1 MTNRLCRPG
10 VAFLAILV
18 GGALIRVIF
27 APGIAGDDDMAL
39 AYNALG
45 LLHGGWHVPTS
56 NYAADYGM
64 IVPLAAVFRI
74 FGVGIYQLSAY
85 PLLLS
90 LAGLYIVYRIGTLL
104 FDAPTGLLA
113 AFILAI
119 FPMSVEF
126 STLSFPDQ
134 PQGVVLGAAFLCA
147 LNSSRSPRHEL
158 LWASAAGFFWA
169 YAYYIKIDAFF
180 MAFVFLLAMG
190 LGFIGWRQI
199 VLIGMVTGALVGVEL
214 LVFARLAGNPF
225 LHAALE
231 RQAANEVLS
240 PTMNYR
246 NLLTYPKAMFLTPY
260 EGGLHFFL
268 LLGAVGY
275 AANKRDRPTMML
287 VGWILIFMIWLM
299 FGVDPFG
306 AAVRLKPQVPRY
318 LLDFCVP
325 MSVLIG
331 WFLCSLYRRG
341 MRIVSWALVAMTA
354 MIAFTFMQ
362 FNRLNF
368 EASTATIV
376 ATKAVLKRNWFPLY
390 TDQQSFGIVKFVLW
404 DYPQRHEVHQAQ
416 YHNFLTGTTTFASI
430 PGRHAYLLIN
440 QDYARDL
447 KRRNLVTAISPGQF
461 GMIARLVMSVDNPL
475 PASSYLILRGM
486 AAIAGLAHVPSIS
499 AKVEDTA
506 RSVLQPGDAQIFA
519 LRREP

>member
-1 MTNRLCRPG
+1 MTNRLCRPDVG
-10 VAFLAILV
+10 FLAILV
-18 GGALIRVIF
+18 GGALIRMIF
-27 APGIAGDDDMAL
+27 APGIAGDDDMSL

-45 LLHGGWHVPTS
+45 LLHGGWQVPTS
-56 NYAADYGM
+56 NYSADYGM
-64 IVPLAAVFRI
+64 IVPLAVVFRI

-85 PLLLS
+85 PFLLS

-113 AFILAI
+113 AFILAV

-147 LNSSRSPRHEL
+147 LNGSRSARHDL
-158 LWASAAGFFWA
+158 LWATAAGFCWA

-180 MAFVFLLAMG
+180 MAFVFLLALG
-190 LGFIGWRQI
+190 LGFIRWRQLI
-199 VLIGMVTGALVGVEL
+199 VIGMVTGALVGVEL
-214 LVFARLAGNPF
+214 LVFARLTGNPF

-246 NLLTYPKAMFLTPY
+246 NLLTYPKAMFITPY
-260 EGGLHFFL
+260 EAGLHFFL
-268 LLGAVGY
+268 LLGALVY
-275 AANKRDRPTMML
+275 ATIKRGRSTIML
-287 VGWILIFMIWLM
+287 AGWVMIFMIWLM

-341 MRIVSWALVAMTA
+341 MRGAAWTLVSMTTIIAL
-354 MIAFTFMQ
+354 TFMQ
-362 FNRLNF
+362 FNRLNY

-376 ATKAVLKRNWFPLY
+376 ATKAALKRNWFPLY
-390 TDQQSFGIVKFVLW
+390 TDQQSFGIVEFILW
-404 DYPQRHEVHQAQ
+404 DYPQRREVHQAQ
-416 YHNFLTGTTTFASI
+416 FHNFLTGVTVFPSI
-430 PGRHAYLLIN
+430 PESRAYLLIN

-447 KRRNLVTAISPGQF
+447 KRRNLVTSISPGQF
-461 GMIARLVMSVDNPL
+461 GMVARLVMSVDNPL

-486 AAIAGLAHVPSIS
+486 AGIARLAHIPSIS

-506 RSVLQPGDAQIFA
+506 RAVLRPGDAQIFA
-519 LRREP
+519 LRRKP